1 MSRKWLTDGVEEGNK
16 VAEEM
21 NLAFMQVSLKNGRN
35 VEEVFIHIARLIKKY
50 QERVS
55 RKIAVRDIT
64 DKA

>member
-1 MSRKWLTDGVEEGNK
+1 MPRKWLTDGVEEGNK